1 MVVIQVQVEK
11 NIIEDVLLNG
21 GTNVNIIKEN
31 IIIKLGLP
39 KPKPT
44 PYPFRMAN

>member
-31 IIIKLGLP
+31 IITKLGLP